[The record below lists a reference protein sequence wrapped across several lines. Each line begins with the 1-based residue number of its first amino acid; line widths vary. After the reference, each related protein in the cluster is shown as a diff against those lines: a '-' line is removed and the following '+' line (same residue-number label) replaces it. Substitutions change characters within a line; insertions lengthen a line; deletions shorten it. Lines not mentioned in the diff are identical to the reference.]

1 MNEAEANKKGQNSP
15 FTDLH
20 KIMPD
25 PQHLVLIH
33 DLPLPLKSIFLFRF
47 VAGKLTQLNVKTMK
61 KLLFFL
67 SLLWLAFACQN
78 PAAQDNSARYITS
91 NNIEKVISSLTQKYG
106 EEHRFRIE
114 RGVSRAAELWRPSDG
129 TNEEFE
135 NFCNDNFIASQ
146 EELNLVFDRLANN
159 YEFIQ
164 GYLGRIGVELNR
176 QIHEDRGAIHKID
189 QIFGA
194 FSPGAHLQEDLFTN
208 KIAFIIVLN
217 FPRYSLEE
225 KNQLGGDWDGRQ
237 WGFARLGDYFSARI
251 PPRIIQDN
259 NSVYSKGRL
268 YISEYN
274 IFAGRLL
281 DNNGNTLFPENMRLL
296 SHWNIRDEIKSN
308 YDIQDGLPKQE
319 MLYTVMLRIINQDI
333 PMEVINNAEHQW
345 NPFTNTLYTN
355 GQQQNF
361 QPEDTRRYQVLLD
374 NFKANRQID
383 PYYPALDTYIK
394 RRFESSME
402 IPYEEVSSLFREYAS
417 SPLIRETAKIISQRL
432 GRELRP
438 FDLWY
443 NGFVGRAGISEAEL
457 DRITKTRY
465 PNAQAFNNDLPRQL
479 RQLGFDRQMADF
491 LAERI
496 DVDAARGSGHA
507 LRASMRSMPS
517 HLRTRIAAD
526 GMDYKGYNIAVHEFG
541 HNVEQTISIHFVDN
555 YFIGG
560 IPNTAF
566 TEAIAFMFQK
576 RDLELLGIHQKDPL
590 MEHLDALDV
599 FWDNYEMMGVSLVD
613 MEVWQWMYDHPEAN
627 AQQLKEAVVRI
638 AKEIWNEYYADV
650 FGERDVPLL
659 AIYSHMIQSPLY
671 LMNYP
676 YGRLIMFQLEDYLQ
690 GKDFAQEV
698 QRIYSI
704 GSITPR
710 HWMERAV
717 GQQISNQPIFAAV
730 ERALEVVR

>member
-1 MNEAEANKKGQNSP
+1 
-15 FTDLH
+15 
-20 KIMPD
+20 
-25 PQHLVLIH
+25 
-33 DLPLPLKSIFLFRF
+33 
-47 VAGKLTQLNVKTMK
+47 MK
-61 KLLFFL
+61 KLFYFI
-67 SLLWLAFACQN
+67 SLLWLASACQT
-78 PAAQDNSARYITS
+78 PAASDSGNRHIRDNTVD
-91 NNIEKVISSLTQKYG
+91 KVISSLKQKHG
-106 EEHRFRIE
+106 EEHSFRLE
-114 RGVSRAAELWRPSDG
+114 RGVKRAAELWRPSDG
-129 TNEEFE
+129 NNDDFE

-146 EELNLVFDRLANN
+146 EELDLVFDRLNNN
-159 YEFIQ
+159 YEFIE
-164 GYLGRIGVELNR
+164 GYLGRIGIELNR

-189 QIFGA
+189 QVFGA
-194 FSPGAHLQEDLFTN
+194 YSPGAHLQEDFFTN
-208 KIAFIIVLN
+208 KLAFIIVLN
-217 FPRYSLEE
+217 FPRYTLEE
-225 KNQLGGDWDGRQ
+225 KNQLGGEWDGRQ
-237 WGFARLGDYFSARI
+237 WGYARLGDRFSARI
-251 PPRIIQDN
+251 PPRILQEN
-259 NSVYSKGRL
+259 NTVYSQGRL

-274 IFAGRLL
+274 IFAGRLI
-281 DNNGNTLFPENMRLL
+281 DDQGNTLFPENMRLL

-308 YDIQDGLPKQE
+308 YDNQNGIQKQE

-333 PMEVINNAEHQW
+333 PREVINNAEFQW
-345 NPFTNTLYTN
+345 NPYANQIFKD
-355 GQQQNF
+355 GEPQQF

-383 PYYPALDTYIK
+383 PYYPTLNTYIK

-417 SPLIRETAKIISQRL
+417 SPLIRQTAQLISQRL

-438 FDLWY
+438 YDLWY

-457 DRITKTRY
+457 DKITKRRY
-465 PNAQAFNNDLPRQL
+465 PNAAAFNQDLPRQL

-491 LAERI
+491 LAQRI

-507 LRASMRSMPS
+507 MRASMRSMPS

-541 HNVEQTISIHFVDN
+541 HNVEQTISMHNVDN
-555 YFIGG
+555 YFIAG

-566 TEAIAFMFQK
+566 TEALAFMFQK
-576 RDLELLGIHQKDPL
+576 RDLELLGIRQNDPL

-613 MEVWQWMYDHPEAN
+613 MEVWKWMYDHPEAN

-638 AKEIWNEYYADV
+638 AKDIWNEYYADV
-650 FGERDVPLL
+650 LGESDVPLL

-676 YGRLIMFQLEDYLQ
+676 YGRLIMFQLEDYLA
-690 GKDFAQEV
+690 GKDFAKEV

-704 GSITPR
+704 GSITPQ
-710 HWMERAV
+710 HWMQRAV

-730 ERALEVVR
+730 EKALQVVK